1 MGPQYLKSDTN
12 YQVADLIA
20 RQDRDQI
27 KKAFLGDILDDPET
41 QPRSAEESRQRQV
54 RALSRLAA
62 SADTVNYEFLDPMI
76 QSVINIMYRGG
87 MLPELDL
94 LQSLAPDAEFEIVYQ
109 SPFFTSQ
116 KASGMN
122 RVSAFL
128 ERRMALFQATQS
140 EAYLDDLNPD
150 AISAYDAKVS
160 DIPASILRT
169 PEEVEAIREARA
181 EQRMIQQQ
189 MDQMQQVAQM
199 QQQAQP
205 QGGNNAP

>member
-1 MGPQYLKSDTN
+1 M
-12 YQVADLIA
+12 
-20 RQDRDQI
+20 
-27 KKAFLGDILDDPET
+27 
-41 QPRSAEESRQRQV
+41 
-54 RALSRLAA
+54 
-62 SADTVNYEFLDPMI
+62 
-76 QSVINIMYRGG
+76 
-87 MLPELDL
+87 
-94 LQSLAPDAEFEIVYQ
+94 
-109 SPFFTSQ
+109 
-116 KASGMN
+116 
-122 RVSAFL
+122 
-128 ERRMALFQATQS
+128 
-140 EAYLDDLNPD
+140 NPD